1 MVAALR
7 AMLRARASTAFDDD
21 DSTSLRNARIGTAWA
36 SARFA
41 DPAKWPSSSSSNHT
55 ERPCLET
62 IGHHRIGGGQTVR
75 STKRYVSAA
84 GRA

>member
-1 MVAALR
+1 MGFGTLR
-7 AMLRARASTAFDDD
+7 RPGEMAFV
-21 DSTSLRNARIGTAWA
+21 LIV
-36 SARFA
+36 
-41 DPAKWPSSSSSNHT
+41 
-55 ERPCLET
+55 ET

>member
-1 MVAALR
+1 MGFGTLR
-7 AMLRARASTAFDDD
+7 RPGEMAFVLIVEPYGAS
-21 DSTSLRNARIGTAWA
+21 L
-36 SARFA
+36 
-41 DPAKWPSSSSSNHT
+41 P
-55 ERPCLET
+55 ET